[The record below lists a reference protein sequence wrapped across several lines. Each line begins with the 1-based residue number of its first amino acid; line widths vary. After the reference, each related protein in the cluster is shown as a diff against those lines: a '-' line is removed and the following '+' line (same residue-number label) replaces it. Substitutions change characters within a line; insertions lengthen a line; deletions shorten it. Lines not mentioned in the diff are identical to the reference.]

1 LAVRFLQNFRTIIF
15 ITNLLSKSPG
25 GVGGRGIGCGSVGGS
40 VGGSVL
46 VLLVVTQGLLLLEDL
61 GDSILD
67 DGGGVSAK
75 NEHLDSHEVGLA
87 RALGVARVGYF
98 VCRTV
103 CSITVIL
110 GALPL
115 GRVINASLARD

>member
-1 LAVRFLQNFRTIIF
+1 
-15 ITNLLSKSPG
+15 LLSKSPG
-25 GVGGRGIGCGSVGGS
+25 GVGGRGIGCAS

-46 VLLVVTQGLLLLEDL
+46 VLRVVTQGFLLLDDL

-87 RALGVARVGYF
+87 RALGVARVGYL
-98 VCRTV
+98 VCGAGSR
-103 CSITVIL
+103 ITVIP

-115 GRVINASLARD
+115 GGVLNAGLARD